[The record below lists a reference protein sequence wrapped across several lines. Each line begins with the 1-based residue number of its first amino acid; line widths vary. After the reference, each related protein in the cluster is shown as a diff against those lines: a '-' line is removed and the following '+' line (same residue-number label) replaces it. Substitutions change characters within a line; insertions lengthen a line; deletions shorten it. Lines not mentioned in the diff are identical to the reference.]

1 MKKIFRYIVLLIVV
15 YLVVEIFVYFL
26 TKPYYQDMNNYQIL
40 VENPTIQITES
51 KVARNKGY
59 IRGTATNNTGA
70 MFKSV
75 NIKFDFYNEI
85 GKYIGS
91 EYHKIE
97 PFNAGEKSRFDIK
110 YSYKNVSEI
119 KISVIS
125 E

>member
-26 TKPYYQDMNNYQIL
+26 TKPYYKDMNNYEIL
-40 VENPTIQITES
+40 VTNPTIEITES

-70 MFKSV
+70 MIESLKLR
-75 NIKFDFYNEI
+75 FDFYNEI
-85 GKYIGS
+85 GEYIGS
-91 EYHKIE
+91 EYHGIE
-97 PFNAGEKSRFDIK
+97 PFNASEKSRFDIK
-110 YSYKNVSEI
+110 YEYKNVSEI
-119 KISVIS
+119 KISVIC